1 MIAMIDLR
9 RVYLTGCGG
18 WGRAHSHLC
27 RSPPV
32 QRWRFPRFVS
42 PIAALML
49 LLALVACMRGPMV
62 AAPAGPPQP
71 PVTGPGG
78 PPPGGPPPP
87 GAGGPVKVAV
97 LLPLSGANAE
107 LGKAMLEAA
116 QMALFTTG
124 NDRLTLVPRDTTGT
138 PDGAA
143 GAARAALADGAQL
156 ILGPLLAAEVDAVKP
171 VAGEAKINVIA
182 FSTATQLAGDNV
194 FLMGFLPRQE
204 VVREAAFA
212 RESGLSRFAVLAPN
226 SEYGRLMTDALRET
240 ASQAGATVVK
250 AETFDSRSSDV
261 GPAIQRLAG
270 NTASAAPGT
279 SPEPDAAPAPG
290 PTQRVSFDAL
300 LLPEGGDQLKQ
311 IARRLKT
318 AGIASPQVRLLGSGL
333 WDDASVS
340 SEPALVGGWFAASPP
355 DARREFQSRFQSTY
369 GHAPPRLASLAFDAA
384 ALAAVL
390 AKAGGPAPFSHDAI
404 LNPSGFTGVDGLF
417 RFTPQGLVQRGLAVL
432 EVQPQ
437 GPVVV
442 SPAPRDFRD
451 LVY

>member
-1 MIAMIDLR
+1 M
-9 RVYLTGCGG
+9 
-18 WGRAHSHLC
+18 
-27 RSPPV
+27 

-78 PPPGGPPPP
+78 PPPGGSPPP

-204 VVREAAFA
+204 IVRETAFA
-212 RESGLSRFAVLAPN
+212 RESGVSRFAVLAPN

-318 AGIASPQVRLLGSGL
+318 AGIGSPQVRLLGSGL

-390 AKAGGPAPFSHDAI
+390 AKAGGPAPFSHDAT

-442 SPAPRDFRD
+442 SPAPHDFRD